1 MGSTKLLFIINIF
14 NSALTVRPNNS
25 SGRRRPCC
33 LHWWPDKFCRKQ
45 TLFQYIGNGQWL
57 GATTTM
63 GDRRRKDLNMKIVKS
78 QGQTG
83 RRGLRCTICHPSQT
97 SGSRNT
103 NNNGNVFICR
113 RENNNGKVFICK
125 HKQQW
130 HCVYLQQGNLK

>member
-1 MGSTKLLFIINIF
+1 MTELPFIIKIF
-14 NSALTVRPNNS
+14 SSTLTVRPNNS

-45 TLFQYIGNGQWL
+45 TLFKYIGNGEWL

-63 GDRRRKDLNMKIVKS
+63 GDRRRKDLNMKIVKN

-103 NNNGNVFICR
+103 TTLLAMCLSAEEKTTMAKCLPANTNINGNVFICSR
-113 RENNNGKVFICK
+113 
-125 HKQQW
+125 
-130 HCVYLQQGNLK
+130 GN